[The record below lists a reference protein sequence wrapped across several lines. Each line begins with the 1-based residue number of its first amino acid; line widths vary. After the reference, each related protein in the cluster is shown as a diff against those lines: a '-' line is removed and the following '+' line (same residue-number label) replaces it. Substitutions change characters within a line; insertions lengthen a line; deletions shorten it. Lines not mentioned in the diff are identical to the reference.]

1 MLKGE
6 KNAAKNWQKIVEEK
20 VEEMTQNV
28 INLLLYITK
37 WKKKNCVLFSQYDQ
51 CGKIACILN
60 DINSIIT
67 KF

>member
-6 KNAAKNWQKIVEEK
+6 KNAAKNWQKIVGEK

-37 WKKKNCVLFSQYDQ
+37 WKKKIVSFSASMTNV
-51 CGKIACILN
+51 GK
-60 DINSIIT
+60 
-67 KF
+67 

>member
-37 WKKKNCVLFSQYDQ
+37 WKKKIVSFSANMTNV
-51 CGKIACILN
+51 GK
-60 DINSIIT
+60 
-67 KF
+67 